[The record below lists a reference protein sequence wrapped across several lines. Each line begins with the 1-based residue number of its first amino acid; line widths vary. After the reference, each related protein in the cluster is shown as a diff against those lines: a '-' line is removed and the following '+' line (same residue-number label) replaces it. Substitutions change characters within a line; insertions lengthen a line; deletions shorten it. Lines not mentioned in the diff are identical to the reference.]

1 MEQVNVERALDL
13 PPEYCSYGDDGC
25 DLAPSCLN
33 CPFPR
38 CRFDAPGE
46 GMRQVKG
53 RRDRKLVRLRQEGAG
68 IAELARRFGVSKRTV
83 HRILRKSSKH

>member
-1 MEQVNVERALDL
+1 MEQVRDDRRLDL
-13 PPEYCSYGDDGC
+13 PPEYCSYGDQGC

-46 GMRQVKG
+46 GRRQVKG
-53 RRDRKLVRLRQEGAG
+53 RRDRELVRLRRQGAT

-83 HRILRKSSKH
+83 HRILKSSKH